1 MLVSTSNFTG
11 SDVMT
16 PNITRGVNGSAIVIS
31 TMRLVQRP
39 QLLHHRIAEEL
50 QRLESYTIVTFAA
63 HQRVTS
69 LRRIRD
75 VESAALSRLRNHNDL
90 GTPLISP
97 A

>member
-39 QLLHHRIAEEL
+39 QPLHHRIAEEL
-50 QRLESYTIVTFAA
+50 QRLESYTVVTFTIIEA
-63 HQRVTS
+63 
-69 LRRIRD
+69 
-75 VESAALSRLRNHNDL
+75 AALSRSITLRIFEQAL
-90 GTPLISP
+90 PL